1 MPNAYVMLP
10 PATHP
15 ELDAA
20 PLLVT
25 IIVYGVKEKFIFCDA
40 INSTYSLQLSVPNGF
55 AKTSL
60 IIKPG
65 FWALELNTNNVI
77 KIVIAFF
84 MC

>member
-40 INSTYSLQLSVPNGF
+40 INSTYSLQLSVHNGF
-55 AKTSL
+55 AKT
-60 IIKPG
+60 
-65 FWALELNTNNVI
+65 
-77 KIVIAFF
+77 
-84 MC
+84 

>member
-1 MPNAYVMLP
+1 MPNAYEVLP

-15 ELDAA
+15 ELDAT
-20 PLLVT
+20 PLLFT

-40 INSTYSLQLSVPNGF
+40 INSTYSLQLSVPAGF

-65 FWALELNTNNVI
+65 FWALELNKNNVI
-77 KIVIAFF
+77 KMVNAFF
-84 MC
+84 IC